1 MIVELV
7 KENEK
12 MLYACFVLAL
22 TIQLGLYT
30 MINIVRLKFST
41 KHSFNALTMI
51 PYYCILFYTIFFAM
65 QMIAAMYTYEGER
78 DIWISLINMSKI
90 ISQNT
95 ALSVQ
100 VFEWLCLYMMIQF

>member
-1 MIVELV
+1 
-7 KENEK
+7 
-12 MLYACFVLAL
+12 MLYACFVLSL

-30 MINIVRLKFST
+30 LINIVRLKFST

-51 PYYCILFYTIFFAM
+51 PYYCILIYTIFFAI
-65 QMIAAMYTYEGER
+65 QMIAAMYTYGG
-78 DIWISLINMSKI
+78 DPDVWINLINMSKI

-100 VFEWLCLYMMIQF
+100 MFEWLCLYMMIQF